1 MLESFLP
8 PALFS
13 FRLDKSSSCQNSI
26 RSGAGSGPF
35 RIHLWQSD
43 FGVPGESHSAIGG

>member
-26 RSGAGSGPF
+26 RSGAGDSKVVVF
-35 RIHLWQSD
+35 I
-43 FGVPGESHSAIGG
+43 